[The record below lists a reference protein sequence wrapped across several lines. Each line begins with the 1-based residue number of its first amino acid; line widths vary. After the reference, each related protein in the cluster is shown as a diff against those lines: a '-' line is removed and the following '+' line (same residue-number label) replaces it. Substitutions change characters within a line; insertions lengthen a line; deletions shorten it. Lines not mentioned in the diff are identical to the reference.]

1 MILFYSETI
10 TERIKYVV
18 HFILKE
24 QMGIDVEIRSDY
36 SYCEESSLCIINY
49 SSKVFTKGTFNILPH
64 GLLKETT
71 IIEQEINCI
80 NQHNYI
86 SFFQTENSDFS
97 FDVFASVFYLIS
109 RYEEYLPHQKDEYGR
124 YAHINSIAY
133 KQGFLNQPIVNIW
146 IDEFSKALQKHWPSL
161 EIIKSSFHSIITHD
175 IDMAWSYKHKGILR
189 NIGGFLKKP
198 NVNRLLVL
206 LRVKKDPFDSYGF
219 INEKIKNKRIKS
231 LFFFL
236 LARKVSNYDKNIS
249 PKNYAFKNLILNT
262 SRKYTIGIHPSWQ
275 SNFKDKLMKHE
286 KIKLE
291 IITEQYITNSRQ
303 HYIKFSLPDTY
314 QELIKAGILN
324 EFSMGYGSINGFRA
338 SVASSFF
345 WYDLSKEETTS
356 LRVNPFCF
364 MDANSHYEQRQSI
377 EQSQQELVFYYDVI
391 KKYNG
396 LFIPIFHN
404 NFLGTN
410 KEFKGWKEIYTQL
423 IDTIH
428 QNQ

>member
-1 MILFYSETI
+1 MILFYSDTI

-18 HFILKE
+18 PFILKE
-24 QMGIDVEIRSDY
+24 QMGIDVEITSDY
-36 SYCEESSLCIINY
+36 SYCEQSSSFIINY
-49 SSKVFTKGTFNILPH
+49 SSSVFQKNTFNILPH
-64 GLLKETT
+64 GLLNETN
-71 IIEQEINCI
+71 IVEQEINCI
-80 NQHNYI
+80 NQHNYN
-86 SFFQTENSDFS
+86 SFFQIENSHFS
-97 FDVFASVFYLIS
+97 FDVFAAVFYLIS

-124 YAHINSIAY
+124 FAHTNSIAY
-133 KQGFLNQPIVNIW
+133 KQEFLNRPIVNIW
-146 IDEFSKALQKHWPSL
+146 IDEFSKAIQKHWPSL
-161 EIIKSSFHSIITHD
+161 EIVKPFFNSIITHD

-189 NIGGFLKKP
+189 NIGGFLKRP

-206 LRVKKDPFDSYGF
+206 LSLKKDPFDSYGF
-219 INEKIKNKRIKS
+219 IDENIKTKRIKS

-236 LARKVSNYDKNIS
+236 LARKVSDYDKNIS
-249 PKNYAFKNLILNT
+249 PKNYAFKKLIVNT
-262 SRKYTIGIHPSWQ
+262 SRKYTLGIHPSWQ

-291 IITEQYITNSRQ
+291 IITEQYITHSRQ

-314 QELIKAGILN
+314 QELIKAGISN

-356 LRVNPFCF
+356 LRVYPFCF

-377 EQSQQELVFYYDVI
+377 VQSQQELVYYYEII
-391 KKYNG
+391 KKHNG

-423 IDTIH
+423 INTIH
-428 QNQ
+428 ENQ

>member
-1 MILFYSETI
+1 MILFYSDTT

-24 QMGIDVEIRSDY
+24 QMGIDVEITSDY
-36 SYCEESSLCIINY
+36 YYCEQSSFFIINY
-49 SSKVFTKGTFNILPH
+49 SSSVFQKNTFNILPH
-64 GLLKETT
+64 GLLNETN
-71 IIEQEINCI
+71 IVEQEINFI
-80 NQHNYI
+80 NQHNYN
-86 SFFQTENSDFS
+86 SFFQIENSHFS
-97 FDVFASVFYLIS
+97 FDVFAAVFYLIS

-124 YAHINSIAY
+124 YAHTNSIAY
-133 KQGFLNQPIVNIW
+133 KQEFLNRPIVNIW
-146 IDEFSKALQKHWPSL
+146 IDEFSKALQKHSPSL
-161 EIIKSSFHSIITHD
+161 EIVKPFFNSIITHD
-175 IDMAWSYKHKGILR
+175 IDMAWSFKHKGILR
-189 NIGGFLKKP
+189 NIGGFLKQP
-198 NVNRLLVL
+198 SVNRLLVL

-219 INEKIKNKRIKS
+219 IDENIKNKRIKS

-236 LARKVSNYDKNIS
+236 LARKVSDYDKNIS
-249 PKNYAFKNLILNT
+249 PKSYAFKKLIVNM
-262 SRKYTIGIHPSWQ
+262 SRKYTLGIHPSWQ

-291 IITEQYITNSRQ
+291 IITEQYITHSRQ

-314 QELIKAGILN
+314 QELIKAGISN

-356 LRVNPFCF
+356 LRLHPFCF
-364 MDANSHYEQRQSI
+364 MDANSHYEQHQSI
-377 EQSQQELVFYYDVI
+377 EQSQQELMYYYEII

-423 IDTIH
+423 INTIH
-428 QNQ
+428 ENQ